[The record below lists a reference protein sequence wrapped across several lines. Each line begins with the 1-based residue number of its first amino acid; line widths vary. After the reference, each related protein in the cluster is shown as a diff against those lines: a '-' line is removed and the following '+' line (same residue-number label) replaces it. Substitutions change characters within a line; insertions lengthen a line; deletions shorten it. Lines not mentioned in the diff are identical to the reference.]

1 MTLQDQVG
9 ELLPLLDTA
18 FPADIVVVL
27 GDFLKRSQGATDV
40 SLLLADDELF
50 ELRPLAAAPGSP
62 LVPGEPVRIDDS
74 HAGRAFQGQVIVT
87 VPAGEGIDVFIPVTI
102 REERLGIICAVLP
115 GPVDS
120 HSLEG
125 LASVGTVLAYVLL
138 AASRYTDLFE
148 IARRR
153 KPLSL
158 EAEVQW
164 GLQPLRAFGGGR
176 VSLAGQL
183 IPAYDVGGDSYDWV
197 VNRETV
203 MVSATDAMGH
213 GLNASSLGAMA
224 VTSLRN
230 ARRAGLPIAERV
242 SFADRAV
249 QQQFGG
255 SQFVTA
261 FCLDIDLHTS
271 SAVAVNAGHP
281 LPWRIRDGQVAP
293 VELDVQLPIGLFE
306 TVEYTAQPF
315 ELEPGDR
322 LALVSDGVL
331 EATPEGG
338 EQFGEARL
346 ESALLAT
353 STDPPHEAVRR
364 MVHALLDDQHG
375 DLKDDA
381 TVLLLDWHGDGAD
394 RNGSIAWEAH
404 S

>member
-1 MTLQDQVG
+1 MG

-27 GDFLKRSQGATDV
+27 GDFLARSQGASDV
-40 SLLLADDELF
+40 TLLLADYELF
-50 ELRPLAAAPGSP
+50 ELRPLAASAESRVLAGD
-62 LVPGEPVRIDDS
+62 PVRIDDS
-74 HAGRAFQGQVIVT
+74 PAGRSFQGQVIVS
-87 VPAGEGIDVFIPVTI
+87 VPEGDRIKVFVPVTI
-102 REERLGIICAVLP
+102 REERLGVICAVLP
-115 GPVDS
+115 GPLDS

-164 GLQPLRAFGGGR
+164 GLQPLRAFGGGQ

-213 GLNASSLGAMA
+213 GLNASSLGALT
-224 VTSLRN
+224 VTALRN
-230 ARRAGLPIAERV
+230 ARRAGLSVADRV
-242 SFADRAV
+242 SHADRAV

-281 LPWRIRDGQVAP
+281 KPWRIRDGQAAP

-306 TVEYTAQPF
+306 TVRYTAQPF

-331 EATPEGG
+331 EATPHEG

-346 ESALLAT
+346 EAALLAT
-353 STDPPHEAVRR
+353 ATDPPSEAVRR
-364 MVHALLDDQHG
+364 MVHALLDYQHG
-375 DLKDDA
+375 DLRDDA
-381 TVLLLDWHGDGAD
+381 TVLVLDWHGDGD
-394 RNGSIAWEAH
+394 ERNGSIAWESH